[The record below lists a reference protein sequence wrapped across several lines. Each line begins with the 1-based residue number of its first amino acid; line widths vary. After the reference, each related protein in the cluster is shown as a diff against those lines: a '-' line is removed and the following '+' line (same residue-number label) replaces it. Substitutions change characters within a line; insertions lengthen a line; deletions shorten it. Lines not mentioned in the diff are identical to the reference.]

1 MIDNDKFKKQIEKIR
16 AMYGLPDEEEG
27 TTYNRAKI
35 DIGYCI
41 PGCELCEG
49 VGLVASN
56 DGWTICPN
64 NPRRFFGTGVDEAD
78 MELWKILPKTNNVIH
93 IREALSGLL
102 AAKSGLVYLYGTPG
116 IGKSVCARAY
126 TVEAINA
133 GMRSIYTRQ
142 SEMMNYL
149 RASYNTDYG
158 QDEYQS
164 RLNRYKNVDWL
175 VVDEL
180 GRDRMNDFAQ
190 ESLAE
195 IIDSRYTSA
204 LKRNK
209 VTVLVS
215 NFPPENIFQAYITD
229 RIRDKRNVV
238 LNLQGKSLRGA

>member
-1 MIDNDKFKKQIEKIR
+1 MTESIRKKIDELR
-16 AMYGLPDEEEG
+16 AAYGLPLEETVSE
-27 TTYNRAKI
+27 KQQQPI
-35 DIGYCI
+35 DFGYCK
-41 PGCELCEG
+41 PGCDICEG
-49 VGLVASN
+49 VGLVRAG

-64 NPRRFFGTGVDEAD
+64 NPRRFYETGVNENDT
-78 MELWKILPKTNNVIH
+78 ELWRVLPPSSSVNQIKKALA
-93 IREALSGLL
+93 EALEARYGFI
-102 AAKSGLVYLYGTPG
+102 YLHGTPG
-116 IGKSVCARAY
+116 VGKTVCARAY

-175 VVDEL
+175 VIDEI

-238 LNLQGKSLRGA
+238 LNLQGKSLRA

>member
-56 DGWTICPN
+56 DGWAVCPN

-78 MELWKILPKTNNVIH
+78 TELWKILPKTNNVIH

-102 AAKSGLVYLYGTPG
+102 REKSGLVYLYGTPG

-126 TVEAINA
+126 TVGAINA
-133 GMRSIYTRQ
+133 GMSACYTQQ
-142 SEMMNYL
+142 STMINRL
-149 RASYNTDYG
+149 RASYNADNG
-158 QDEYQS
+158 QEEYLS
-164 RLNRYKNVDWL
+164 RLNRYKNYDWL
-175 VVDEL
+175 VIDEL
-180 GRDRMNDFAQ
+180 GRDRMNDF
-190 ESLAE
+190 SLKNLAE
-195 IIDSRYTSA
+195 IIDARYTGA

-209 VTVLVS
+209 ATVLIS
-215 NFPPENIFQAYITD
+215 NFPPEDICPAYIVD